1 MHYSA
6 SILGGVSWVDQPPEA
21 PNTQG
26 VVLVGGVGELDYTMC
41 NQQWERGRPKEK
53 EP

>member
-6 SILGGVSWVDQPPEA
+6 SILGGVRWVDQPPEA

-26 VVLVGGVGELDYTMC
+26 VVLVGGVECVINNGSGAG
-41 NQQWERGRPKEK
+41 QRAK